1 MLRLAADDD
10 GDAFAEETGERRCFE
25 SVNRVGFVIV
35 VVVDDEGAETGEDAT
50 ARRITGERN
59 MVSAN
64 GTLLVDVASSCLLEY
79 GIGVII

>member
-1 MLRLAADDD
+1 MVLRLAADDD
-10 GDAFAEETGERRCFE
+10 GDAFTEETGERRCFE

-35 VVVDDEGAETGEDAT
+35 VVVDEGAETGEDAT

-64 GTLLVDVASSCLLEY
+64 ETLLVDVASSCLLEY